1 MPELRQSR
9 RVASNTCPTCRKPP
23 GFGLVARRSDAR
35 MNDGAWLWQ
44 LIRGLGMTAGR
55 EVNEE
60 GLTRTVT
67 RQSEPNPLKP
77 EQCDFAGVP
86 LPPPPPGVRYVRIP
100 VVQHVV
106 VADDVLRD
114 RIERYFHWPMIV
126 LALAIL
132 PLLAWEF
139 LWPPESGT
147 WQWWASAISLVV
159 IWLAFFIEFSIK
171 VAIAECR
178 WEYARKNWLDI
189 VVLCLP
195 LLRPLR
201 VATVARTSRVYALR
215 GVGMKLL
222 RYGFTLVVGLE
233 MTDRL
238 LGRIGVKKER
248 GLDPQSMT
256 RFELIKELRRRRA
269 EVAAWESWYADYQAY
284 YHRVLA
290 DEASRE
296 AADDDLVAG
305 RGERVT
311 DDDDGD
317 TDETPTRLARLKTA
331 DHRPSPVLPAIRLVR
346 PPDTPPTGPQAASS
360 TDRDRR
366 ATPDAKG
373 SAAGDH
379 ADPHSAESYDDESP
393 GSRQSTA

>member
-1 MPELRQSR
+1 MAEVHPSGGRQ
-9 RVASNTCPTCRKPP
+9 T
-23 GFGLVARRSDAR
+23 
-35 MNDGAWLWQ
+35 
-44 LIRGLGMTAGR
+44 
-55 EVNEE
+55 E
-60 GLTRTVT
+60 TVT
-67 RQSEPNPLKP
+67 ERPGPISTRREP
-77 EQCDFAGVP
+77 CDFAGDP
-86 LPPPPPGVRYVRIP
+86 LPSPPPGVRYVRVPI
-100 VVQHVV
+100 VQHVV
-106 VADDVLRD
+106 VADDGLRD

-132 PLLAWEF
+132 PLLAWEV

-147 WQWWASAISLVV
+147 WQWWASAISLAV

-171 VAIAECR
+171 VSIAECR

-222 RYGFTLVVGLE
+222 RYGFTLVIGLE

-248 GLDPQSMT
+248 GLDPQTMT

-296 AADDDLVAG
+296 AADDDPVAG
-305 RGERVT
+305 RRGSVT
-311 DDDDGD
+311 DEDADD
-317 TDETPTRLARLKTA
+317 TPTRLARLKSA
-331 DHRPSPVLPAIRLVR
+331 DHRPSQI
-346 PPDTPPTGPQAASS
+346 G
-360 TDRDRR
+360 R
-366 ATPDAKG
+366 A
-373 SAAGDH
+373 H
-379 ADPHSAESYDDESP
+379 V
-393 GSRQSTA
+393 